1 MNSLSITVEKQEGNM
16 KSSCKSPIRSMD
28 SNKRIRADD
37 DDKKRM
43 IHALENEVIQKQ
55 SLLNDI
61 PKTSFEIALMKLSE
75 YQKVEIEKLQTR
87 VSELEK
93 QDEAKA
99 DVKKLEETELEKLQT
114 RVALLEKQ
122 ADDKTE
128 EVKRLKE
135 GTKVMKGKLACYLR
149 FCCNRDET
157 QKKTVDELTK
167 SLNEKTES
175 IESLE
180 ELTKVLTVKELS
192 LNDELQQARKLLIR
206 GIGEIATARSII
218 GVKRMGELDSKAFG
232 SALKGI
238 CSSSSAE
245 LISNQSVLLCN
256 FWEQMLRDQAWHPF
270 KITMVDGKHQEL
282 IDEEDKLLKGLKN
295 EWGERA
301 YFAVVNALVEMNKY
315 NPSGRNPVQ
324 ELWNFKENRRATVM
338 EGVAVLVGRLKKYRT
353 PTPTATMSTFRK

>member
-1 MNSLSITVEKQEGNM
+1 M
-16 KSSCKSPIRSMD
+16 KSNCKSPIRSMD
-28 SNKRIRADD
+28 SNKRIRADED
-37 DDKKRM
+37 DEKRM
-43 IHALENEVIQKQ
+43 IHELENEVIQKQ
-55 SLLNDI
+55 SL
-61 PKTSFEIALMKLSE
+61 
-75 YQKVEIEKLQTR
+75 VR
-87 VSELEK
+87 ELEK
-93 QDEAKA
+93 QDEDKA

-114 RVALLEKQ
+114 KVALLEKQ
-122 ADDKTE
+122 ADDKIE

-135 GTKVMKGKLACYLR
+135 GAKVMKSKLACYLH
-149 FCCNRDET
+149 FCCNRDER
-157 QKKTVDELTK
+157 QRKTVDELTK

-192 LNDELQQARKLLIR
+192 LNDELQQARKVLIR
-206 GIGEIATARSII
+206 GIGEIATARSVI
-218 GVKRMGELDSKAFG
+218 GVKRMGELDSKPFG

-238 CSSSSAE
+238 CSSSSVE
-245 LISNQSVLLCN
+245 LVSNQSVLLCN
-256 FWEQMLRDQAWHPF
+256 FWEKMLRDQAWHHF
-270 KITMVDGKHQEL
+270 KIDHH
-282 IDEEDKLLKGLKN
+282 DKLLKGLKN

-353 PTPTATMSTFRK
+353 PTPTATKITFRK

>member
-1 MNSLSITVEKQEGNM
+1 MFDGQQ
-16 KSSCKSPIRSMD
+16 
-28 SNKRIRADD
+28 
-37 DDKKRM
+37 KRM

-93 QDEAKA
+93 QDEDKA

-122 ADDKTE
+122 VDDKTE

-135 GTKVMKGKLACYLR
+135 GTKVMKSK
-149 FCCNRDET
+149 
-157 QKKTVDELTK
+157 
-167 SLNEKTES
+167 ES
-175 IESLE
+175 E
-180 ELTKVLTVKELS
+180 
-192 LNDELQQARKLLIR
+192 NLQLL
-206 GIGEIATARSII
+206 GPRSII

-256 FWEQMLRDQAWHPF
+256 FWEQMLRGQAWHPF

-324 ELWNFKENRRATVM
+324 ELWNFKENSRATVM

-353 PTPTATMSTFRK
+353 PTPTATMSLVS

>member
-1 MNSLSITVEKQEGNM
+1 MKKYRRYRIKWYLVMN
-16 KSSCKSPIRSMD
+16 
-28 SNKRIRADD
+28 
-37 DDKKRM
+37 
-43 IHALENEVIQKQ
+43 
-55 SLLNDI
+55 
-61 PKTSFEIALMKLSE
+61 
-75 YQKVEIEKLQTR
+75 
-87 VSELEK
+87 
-93 QDEAKA
+93 
-99 DVKKLEETELEKLQT
+99 TELEKLQT
-114 RVALLEKQ
+114 RVGLLEKQ

-135 GTKVMKGKLACYLR
+135 GTKVMKSKLACYLR
-149 FCCNRDET
+149 FSCNRDER

-175 IESLE
+175 MESLE

-206 GIGEIATARSII
+206 YHWGEEN
-218 GVKRMGELDSKAFG
+218 GELDSKAFG
-232 SALKGI
+232 SALKRHLFPNYMSF
-238 CSSSSAE
+238 C
-245 LISNQSVLLCN
+245 V
-256 FWEQMLRDQAWHPF
+256 
-270 KITMVDGKHQEL
+270 QEL

-338 EGVAVLVGRLKKYRT
+338 EGVAVLVGRLKKIPNSNSYCYYEYFQEVILI
-353 PTPTATMSTFRK
+353 TALKSFFFFFLFVLFVYGGAGLVS